1 MISRA
6 TASRL
11 CTRPELD
18 LVDASYPAN
27 AKLLS
32 PGRLRQKV
40 GRARKLRDKYRD
52 LARRQRSESRGKS
65 EPRRS
70 RPAAGHDNT
79 TRKAELFAEVLDRFE
94 AQLERSS
101 GQSAT
106 IGSGAKSDATK
117 AGAKQKPGAKK
128 TGAKKTGAKKTGAK
142 KTGAKKTG
150 AKKTGAKKTGA
161 TEIGRSPAGGQA
173 RPAAPGRPGAA
184 AMKGARQRPDAKQQ
198 ARGRTERA
206 HNRAAGRRS
215 QKRRDAR

>member
-18 LVDASYPAN
+18 LVEASYPAN

-32 PGRLRQKV
+32 PARLRQKV

-65 EPRRS
+65 APRRS
-70 RPAAGHDNT
+70 RPAAGHENT
-79 TRKAELFAEVLDRFE
+79 TRKAQLFTEVLDRFE

-101 GQSAT
+101 GQAAT
-106 IGSGAKSDATK
+106 NGSGAKKT
-117 AGAKQKPGAKK
+117 GAKTTAAKKTGARKAGAKK

-142 KTGAKKTG
+142 KTGAN
-150 AKKTGAKKTGA
+150 KTGA
-161 TEIGRSPAGGQA
+161 TEVGRSPAGGQA
-173 RPAAPGRPGAA
+173 QPAAPGRPGAA

>member
-18 LVDASYPAN
+18 LVEASYPAN

-32 PGRLRQKV
+32 PARLRQKV

-65 EPRRS
+65 APRRS
-70 RPAAGHDNT
+70 RPAAGHENT
-79 TRKAELFAEVLDRFE
+79 NRKAQLFTEVLERFE
-94 AQLERSS
+94 AQLERSGGHAEPTGSAPKKS
-101 GQSAT
+101 GANKS
-106 IGSGAKSDATK
+106 GVKKSGAKKS
-117 AGAKQKPGAKK
+117 GAKK
-128 TGAKKTGAKKTGAK
+128 SGAKKSGAA
-142 KTGAKKTG
+142 
-150 AKKTGAKKTGA
+150 
-161 TEIGRSPAGGQA
+161 EIGRSPAGGQA

-206 HNRAAGRRS
+206 HNRAAGGRS

>member
-150 AKKTGAKKTGA
+150 AKKTGA